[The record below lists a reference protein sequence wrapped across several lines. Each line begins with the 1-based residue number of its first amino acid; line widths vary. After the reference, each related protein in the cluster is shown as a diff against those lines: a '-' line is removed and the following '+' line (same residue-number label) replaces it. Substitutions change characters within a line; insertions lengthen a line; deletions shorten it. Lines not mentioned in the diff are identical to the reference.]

1 MTRAVVPD
9 KHKWH
14 ALFFKNSLINKD
26 KPTCRQSSGFYSTCC
41 LKKQKQQQQQVDEMK
56 TPSTERD
63 LISKIDCC
71 LAWIKT
77 CRLLAQSIRNR
88 SVTVCHINIEYWR
101 PLSSLTP
108 HTGDLSSLFFSIIL
122 IIPSPEDLCCS
133 GADLFYTIYNPVWQ
147 KRFKEKAG
155 LMS

>member
-1 MTRAVVPD
+1 MTRTVISD
-9 KHKWH
+9 KHKWN
-14 ALFFKNSLINKD
+14 ALFLKNSLINKD
-26 KPTCRQSSGFYSTCC
+26 KSTCRWSTGV
-41 LKKQKQQQQQVDEMK
+41 LFHLLFKKKQQQQVDEMN

-77 CRLLAQSIRNR
+77 CRLLAQSIRNC

-101 PLSSLTP
+101 LLSSLTP

-122 IIPSPEDLCCS
+122 IMPSPEDLCCS
-133 GADLFYTIYNPVWQ
+133 GADLFYTIYNPEWQ